1 LVRDIVERS
10 AAEGDIAQSDEIGGA
25 MLRLRKFMFDSVYMG
40 ATARHEHERVHRTV
54 CGVFAHYMEHPEEV
68 PEGEPGASECQRVAD
83 YVAGMT
89 DRYCIARF
97 TELTVPE
104 AARF

>member
-1 LVRDIVERS
+1 VR
-10 AAEGDIAQSDEIGGA
+10 G
-25 MLRLRKFMFDSVYMG
+25 LFD
-40 ATARHEHERVHRTV
+40 
-54 CGVFAHYMEHPEEV
+54 HYMEHPAEV
-68 PEGEPGASECQRVAD
+68 PEGEAGASDCQRVAD
-83 YVAGMT
+83 YIAGMT

>member
-1 LVRDIVERS
+1 
-10 AAEGDIAQSDEIGGA
+10 
-25 MLRLRKFMFDSVYMG
+25 MFDEVYLG
-40 ATARHEHERVHRTV
+40 EAALREHERAQRTV
-54 CGVFAHYMEHPEEV
+54 RGLFDHYMEHPGEV
-68 PEGEPGASECQRVAD
+68 PEVEPKASDCQRVAD
-83 YVAGMT
+83 YIAGMT